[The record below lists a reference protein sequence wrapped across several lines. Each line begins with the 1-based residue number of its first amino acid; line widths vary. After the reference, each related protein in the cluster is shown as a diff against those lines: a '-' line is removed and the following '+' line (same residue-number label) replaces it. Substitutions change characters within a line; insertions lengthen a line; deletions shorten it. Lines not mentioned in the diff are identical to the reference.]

1 MSKSVD
7 QKSRIY
13 PSVGFFIVTLIPCIM
28 GLALYFMAPYILS
41 AEDLAF
47 VENLPLLSLSLSLSL
62 FLLFA
67 AVSGVLSGALQ
78 HAKLLKTAKKK

>member
-28 GLALYFMAPYILS
+28 GLTLYFMAPYILS

-47 VENLPLLSLSLSLSL
+47 VENLPLLSLSL

>member
-47 VENLPLLSLSLSLSL
+47 VENLPLLALSL

>member
-47 VENLPLLSLSLSLSL
+47 VENLPLLPLSL

>member
-1 MSKSVD
+1 
-7 QKSRIY
+7 
-13 PSVGFFIVTLIPCIM
+13 
-28 GLALYFMAPYILS
+28 MAPYILS

-47 VENLPLLSLSLSLSL
+47 VENLPLLALSL

>member
-47 VENLPLLSLSLSLSL
+47 VENLPLLALSL

-67 AVSGVLSGALQ
+67 AVSGVLSGALNT
-78 HAKLLKTAKKK
+78 LNC